1 MSLLKIQNLTAG
13 YTNNPV
19 IQDISFT
26 VLPGEIVGIIGPNG
40 AGKTTL
46 FKVLTRLLKPWS
58 GEVRYRGRN
67 IQEMSARELAR
78 LVAVLPQNLPLTFP
92 FTVLDFILMGR
103 LPHLGRWQTI
113 QEHDQEIAQEIMKV
127 TEIKELASR
136 PITEL
141 SGGELQRVLLAQALV
156 QEPELLL
163 LDEPTSHL
171 DIGHQVEIM
180 DLIRR
185 LNKNYE
191 LRIANG
197 ELENPQSE
205 IRNSKLTIL
214 MVLHDLNLAG
224 EYCDRIILLNE
235 GEIHQMGS
243 PNEVLTYRNIEAV
256 YKTVVVVKENPIT
269 GRPHII
275 LVPKEKWKK

>member
-13 YTNNPV
+13 YQDKPV

-26 VLPGEIVGIIGPNG
+26 VVPGEIVGIIGPNG

-46 FKVLTRLLKPWS
+46 FRVLTRLLKPWS

-67 IQEMSARELAR
+67 IQEMPARELAR

-103 LPHLGRWQTI
+103 LPHLGRWEAI
-113 QEHDQEIAQEIMKV
+113 QEHDQEIAREIMKL

-141 SGGELQRVLLAQALV
+141 SGGELQRVLLTQALV

-180 DLIRR
+180 DLIRQ
-185 LNKNYE
+185 LNKE
-191 LRIANG
+191 K
-197 ELENPQSE
+197 
-205 IRNSKLTIL
+205 KLTIL
-214 MVLHDLNLAG
+214 MVLHDLNMAG

-235 GEIHQMGS
+235 GKIHQMGQA
-243 PNEVLTYRNIEAV
+243 NEVLTYRNIEAV

-275 LVPKEKWKK
+275 LIPKEKWK